1 MTTRRTVL
9 LAVLGGSLLTVGT
22 LLWAADQAAGELE
35 QKLHTLLYER
45 VATAELGVTATQAAY
60 DSGNVT
66 LDQLIQSR
74 KDLAEARYAV
84 AKTAAERE
92 AALQEIVHG
101 YRQVEEKITALH
113 KLGARGGEHHQLAMA
128 TLARQTAEIRLL
140 EEQIKS
146 AQEKSPK

>member
-1 MTTRRTVL
+1 MTARRTAL
-9 LAVLGGSLLTVGT
+9 LIATGGFTLAAAS

-35 QKLHTLLYER
+35 QKLHTLLHER
-45 VATAELGVTATQAAY
+45 VATAELGVEATQAAY
-60 DSGNVT
+60 NSGTVT

-74 KDLAEARYAV
+74 KDLAEARYAI

-101 YRQVEEKITALH
+101 YRQVEEKIMALH

-146 AQEKSPK
+146 TQEKSTK